1 MKYVLLIYGSEEA
14 LANMTPDETQ
24 TYFQDW
30 GKFEGDVQQ
39 KGIKTGGEPL
49 QSVSTATTV
58 RIREG
63 NPMITDGPFAETKEQ
78 LAGFYVLECD
88 NLDEAIAYAKNMP
101 DVNFGAIE
109 IRPVYDKG
117 Y

>member
-14 LANMTPDETQ
+14 LAKMTPDETQ
-24 TYFQDW
+24 TYFQGW

-49 QSVSTATTV
+49 QSISTATTV

-88 NLDEAIAYAKNMP
+88 NLDEAIAYAKSMP

>member
-1 MKYVLLIYGSEEA
+1 MKYVLLIYGKEDAVAS
-14 LANMTPDETQ
+14 MTPEETGA
-24 TYFQDW
+24 YFEGW
-30 GKFEGDVQQ
+30 GKFEGEVQG
-39 KGIKTGGEPL
+39 KGIKTGSEPL

-63 NPMITDGPFAETKEQ
+63 KALVTDGPFAETKEQ

-101 DVNFGAIE
+101 DVNYGAIE

>member
-1 MKYVLLIYGSEEA
+1 MKYVLLIYGKEEA
-14 LANMTPDETQ
+14 VANMTPEESQ
-24 TYFQDW
+24 AYFQGY
-30 GKFEGDVQQ
+30 GKFEGDVQA

-63 NPMITDGPFAETKEQ
+63 KAMVTDGPFAETKEQ

-88 NLDEAIAYAKNMP
+88 NLDEAIAYAKAMP
-101 DVNFGAIE
+101 DVNYGAIE